1 MNNTLPSAV
10 PSLAPWLGTDTPVVG
25 TLTVLPLPGSLHW
38 QGDAHRWM
46 ARVEQ
51 DALALATGS
60 VDAILVDGSE
70 LSNTEPFN
78 PAASVLLTQAIG
90 RIRQLTGKPVGLSAG
105 LSTSTQAPAAALAL
119 AWGSGATFL
128 RVPVGVGGLMSQQ
141 GLVSN
146 QFTSLAQAYAAW
158 HIPTNAVALVA
169 DISQTQWLPNTALH
183 QSSTLANVAQA
194 CLQGFD
200 QLLATVPKGLICQQ
214 AEVSEALLDTLS
226 QQTALPLW
234 IEAGDDPMAC
244 ARLAPHTQGVLLSRV
259 IKKSTSP
266 SSREMGCPG
275 IDVPRLEHWV
285 RGLQQTFLSRSV
297 VTEATCQP
305 VPQPLS

>member
-1 MNNTLPSAV
+1 
-10 PSLAPWLGTDTPVVG
+10 VVG

-38 QGDAHRWM
+38 QGDAHRFM

-60 VDAILVDGSE
+60 VDAILVDYSE
-70 LSNTEPFN
+70 LSSTEPFN
-78 PAASVLLTQAIG
+78 PAAVVLLTQALG

-105 LSTSTQAPAAALAL
+105 LSTSTQAPGAALAL

-128 RVPVGVGGLMSQQ
+128 RVPVGVGGLMTHQ
-141 GLVSN
+141 GLASN
-146 QFTSLAQAYAAW
+146 QFASLAQAYAAW
-158 HIPTNAVALVA
+158 HIPPQSIAIVA
-169 DISQTQWLPNTALH
+169 DISQAQWLPNTAMQ
-183 QSSTLANVAQA
+183 QSSSLANVAQA
-194 CLQGFD
+194 CLQGFE

-244 ARLAPHTQGVLLSRV
+244 ARLATHTQGVVLGRV
-259 IKKSTSP
+259 IEKNTGSNTGSTAS
-266 SSREMGCPG
+266 PG

-285 RGLQQTFLSRSV
+285 RGLQQTFLSRGV